1 MNPSLARRVQQLEQ
15 RFHVVPPTPPSAE
28 DLLFQKKLGEL
39 VEQMD
44 EKHKGIVLGDFARPL
59 SEASNL
65 TMAVCKRAID
75 HISQNAPLAFPRE
88 VAEVYL
94 SGNVRSETNCQE
106 CGYAVPAA
114 CFRVCPLCSGRLDW
128 PVHATGE

>member
-1 MNPSLARRVQQLEQ
+1 MNHSLARRVQQLEQ
-15 RFHVVPPTPPSAE
+15 RFHVDPPPPPSAE

-44 EKHKGIVLGDFARPL
+44 EKHKGIVLEDFARPL

-75 HISQNAPLAFPRE
+75 HISQNTPLAFPRE

-94 SGNVRSETNCQE
+94 SANVRSETKCQG
-106 CGYAVPAA
+106 CGYSVPAA
-114 CFRVCPLCSGRLDW
+114 TFKACPLCGGHLDW
-128 PVHATGE
+128 PVHTIGE

>member
-15 RFHVVPPTPPSAE
+15 RFHVVPPPPPSAE

-44 EKHKGIVLGDFARPL
+44 EKHKGIVLEDFARPL
-59 SEASNL
+59 SEASDL

-75 HISQNAPLAFPRE
+75 HISQNTPLAFPRE

-94 SGNVRSETNCQE
+94 SGKVRSETKCQG
-106 CGYAVPAA
+106 CGYSVPAA
-114 CFRVCPLCSGRLDW
+114 SFRVCPLCGGRLDW
-128 PVHATGE
+128 PVYTTGE

>member
-1 MNPSLARRVQQLEQ
+1 MNHSLARRVQQLEQ
-15 RFHVVPPTPPSAE
+15 RFHVAPPPPPSAE

-44 EKHKGIVLGDFARPL
+44 EKHKGVVLEDFARPL

-75 HISQNAPLAFPRE
+75 HISQNTPLAFPRE

-94 SGNVRSETNCQE
+94 SGKVRSETNCQG
-106 CGYAVPAA
+106 CGYSVPAA
-114 CFRVCPLCSGRLDW
+114 TFKACPLCGGRLDW
-128 PVHATGE
+128 PVHTIGE